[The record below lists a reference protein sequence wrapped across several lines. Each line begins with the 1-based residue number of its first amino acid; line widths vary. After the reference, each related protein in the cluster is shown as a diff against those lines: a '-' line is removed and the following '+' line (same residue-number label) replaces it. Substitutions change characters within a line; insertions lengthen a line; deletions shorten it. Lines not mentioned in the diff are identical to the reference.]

1 MERVLITGGT
11 GFIGRNLIPL
21 LQQNNYKITIKSR
34 TPDKFKDDFFFRN
47 INFIWEL
54 EEAEPADI
62 VINLSGENL
71 ADKRWSR
78 NQKITIYNS
87 RIQDTIDLV
96 DWMIKQEEKPHTF
109 ISGSAIGYY
118 GARGDETLNEM
129 SKHGDLKQFQSKLCH
144 NWELS
149 AKRAAQEGIRTAIIR
164 TGIVLGHEGALDKMI
179 KPFKLGMGGK
189 IGSGKQWMSWIHIND
204 QTRAILHLMQSPQ
217 QFGVFNLTAPKPVT
231 NQEFTQTLAK
241 TLSKPAKVSVPAFM
255 LKAGL
260 GEFAEL
266 LLTGQ
271 KVLPEALL
279 KSGFEFQYPELK
291 MALAD
296 LVGD

>member
-1 MERVLITGGT
+1 MEKILITGGT

-21 LQQNNYKITIKSR
+21 LQENNYNITIKTR
-34 TPDKFKDDFFFRN
+34 TPDKFQDDFFFRN
-47 INFIWEL
+47 VNFIWEL
-54 EEAEPADI
+54 EEAPTVDI
-62 VINLSGENL
+62 VLNLCGENL

-87 RIQDTIDLV
+87 RIQNTIELV
-96 DWMIKQEEKPHTF
+96 DWMIKQEQKPHTF

-164 TGIVLGHEGALDKMI
+164 TGIVLGQEGALAKML
-179 KPFKLGMGGK
+179 KPFKLGLGGK
-189 IGSGKQWMSWIHIND
+189 IGSGKQWMSWIHIQD
-204 QTRAILHLMQSPQ
+204 QIQAIMHLISNSQ
-217 QFGVFNLTAPKPVT
+217 QFGVFNLTAPNPVT
-231 NQEFTQTLAK
+231 NLSFTQTLAK
-241 TLSKPAKVSVPAFM
+241 IVNKPAKVAVPAFV
-255 LKAGL
+255 LKAAL
-260 GEFAEL
+260 GEFSEL

-271 KVLPEALL
+271 KVLPEALQ
-279 KSGFEFQYPELK
+279 KSGFEFQFPELEL
-291 MALAD
+291 ALAD
-296 LVGD
+296 LLKD